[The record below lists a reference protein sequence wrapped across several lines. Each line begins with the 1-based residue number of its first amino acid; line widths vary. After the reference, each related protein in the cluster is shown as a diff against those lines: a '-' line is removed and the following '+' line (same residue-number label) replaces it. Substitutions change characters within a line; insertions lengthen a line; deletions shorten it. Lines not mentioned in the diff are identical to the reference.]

1 VKDFSPEDY
10 ELIESYLKNELSEE
24 GKQAMELRIANDP
37 DWKNEI
43 DWYRKFELGSRYLV
57 SKKMFADMHQRLEE
71 EGRLE
76 DEEKPIVPLVF
87 GYSWSKIAIAATVV
101 LGLFTGL
108 FWFLNK
114 PKISEI
120 GFITNPPI
128 NITVK
133 EKSNVLINESPRNIE
148 KIATELQASIDKMED
163 RPDEA
168 IKQLQVLGKPKKISK
183 GDDSLT
189 YGSTKN
195 GQQTQVVLNSV
206 AENQR
211 KFYLG
216 LIYLRKQAPKEALK
230 YFEQVKAPLKK
241 DANWYMVLAYIQNA
255 ESLKAKIMLQII
267 VNDSTNP
274 YQSDAIEIL
283 NELEKKP

>member
-10 ELIESYLKNELSEE
+10 ELIESYLKNELSAED
-24 GKQAMELRIANDP
+24 KQAIELHIANDP

-57 SKKMFADMHQRLEE
+57 SKKMFAEMHQRLKE

-87 GYSWSKIAIAATVV
+87 GRSWSKIAIAATVV
-101 LGLFTGL
+101 LGLFMGL
-108 FWFLNK
+108 FWYLNK
-114 PKISEI
+114 PKITEI
-120 GFITNPPI
+120 GDNANPPI
-128 NITVK
+128 NITIK
-133 EKSNVLINESPRNIE
+133 EKSNVLINESPRNIG

-168 IKQLQVLGKPKKISK
+168 IKQLQVLGKPQKISK

-195 GQQTQVVLNSV
+195 GHKTQIVLNPI

-230 YFEQVKAPLKK
+230 YFEQVKTPLKQ

-255 ESLKAKIMLQII
+255 ESLKAKNMLQII
-267 VNDSTNP
+267 MNDSTNP
-274 YQSDAIEIL
+274 YQSDATEIL

>member
-1 VKDFSPEDY
+1 MKDFSPRDY
-10 ELIESYLKNELSEE
+10 ELIESYVKNELSAED
-24 GKQAMELRIANDP
+24 KQAMELRIANDS

-43 DWYRKFELGSRYLV
+43 EWYRKFELGSRYLV

-76 DEEKPIVPLVF
+76 DEEKPTVRLIF
-87 GYSWSKIAIAATVV
+87 GYSWSKIAMAATVV

-108 FWFLNK
+108 LWFLNK
-114 PKISEI
+114 PEIPEI
-120 GFITNPPI
+120 GSNTNPPI

-133 EKSNVLINESPRNIE
+133 EKSDVLINESPRNIG
-148 KIATELQASIDKMED
+148 KIATELQASIDKMGD

-168 IKQLQVLGKPKKISK
+168 IKQLQVLGKPKNISK

-195 GQQTQVVLNSV
+195 GKKNQVVLNPV

-216 LIYLRKQAPKEALK
+216 LIYLRKQELKEALG
-230 YFEQVKAPLKK
+230 YFGQVKAPFKQ
-241 DANWYMVLAYIQNA
+241 DADWYMALAYIQKG
-255 ESLKAKIMLQII
+255 ESVKAKNMLQII
-267 VNDSTNP
+267 VNDSTSL
-274 YQSDAIEIL
+274 YQSDATEIL

>member
-10 ELIESYLKNELSEE
+10 ELIESYVKNELSAED
-24 GKQAMELRIANDP
+24 KQAMELRIANDP

-230 YFEQVKAPLKK
+230 YFEQVKAPLKQ
-241 DANWYMVLAYIQNA
+241 DANWYMALAYIQNG

-267 VNDSTNP
+267 ANDSTHP
-274 YQSDAIEIL
+274 YQSDATEIL